1 MYTLVAFV
9 ICLRIVYSA
18 ELPKDIKKC
27 KFGNDACIKGS
38 INQLIKNYPKGIPSL
53 NIQPFDEFRPSDMQL
68 WDSPRV
74 GGSFLKFRLVNQ
86 AVSGCQNATVTG
98 VSGFEQDPTKSR
110 IEIELRIPRVTHR
123 STYEMQL
130 RWLSMVQSNTSGAC
144 YAEFQNVTLILNL
157 KVIVKFQKEKRY
169 LKIYELTPQLEL
181 GRFVLKLD
189 DLYKE
194 SLDLTLAVNRAYNE
208 NWLELWN
215 DIERNVLSSYS
226 QKGAQLLDKIFA
238 TISYDD
244 MFLRS

>member
-1 MYTLVAFV
+1 MYTLVTFV

-18 ELPKDIKKC
+18 ELHIKKC

-74 GGSFLKFRLVNQ
+74 GGSFLKFRL
-86 AVSGCQNATVTG
+86 
-98 VSGFEQDPTKSR
+98 DPTKSR

-144 YAEFQNVTLILNL
+144 YAEFENVILILNL

-194 SLDLTLAVNRAYNE
+194 NLDLTLAVNRAYNE

-226 QKGAQLLDKIFA
+226 QKGAQLFDKIFA